1 MAQAYGD
8 KHKTAPNEA
17 DTSYKNFI
25 HNKNSN
31 FILSLNKNIFKKHSM
46 IIIVKNH
53 LYQIHRQ
60 KNQPLLA
67 HSFRASSDWLFF

>member
-17 DTSYKNFI
+17 DKSYKNFI

-31 FILSLNKNIFKKHSM
+31 FILNLNKNIFKKYSM

-53 LYQIHRQ
+53 LYQTYKQ
-60 KNQPLLA
+60 KNQPPLA
-67 HSFRASSDWLFF
+67 HNSRASSDWLFF

>member
-31 FILSLNKNIFKKHSM
+31 FILNLNKNIFKKYSM

-53 LYQIHRQ
+53 LYQTNKQ

-67 HSFRASSDWLFF
+67 HNFRASSDWLFF